1 MYKQTGNPN
10 TGRTPAIRSSTGQY
24 FLQLED
30 RLGPFSMDM
39 VASRMNA
46 RLLETGPSSLD
57 SRCSFNLMEEPL
69 PIHVP
74 SICPHTMLP
83 GQVQRGESYSIPDSP
98 SVAQSDLVPSVAQES
113 DRPLNPPPSHSG
125 YHDQPRG
132 PKPSNGNG
140 RSPPTCH
147 LACLRK
153 SCHAEGIQTDLLAS
167 SQSHGKCRL
176 SPHTPMPGD
185 SGIAGVLSGVL
196 IHFQPL

>member
-1 MYKQTGNPN
+1 MQRIAQEWRMYKQTGNLN

-46 RLLETGPSSLD
+46 WLLETGPSSLD

-83 GQVQRGESYSIPDSP
+83 GRVQRGESYSIPDSP

-113 DRPLNPPPSHSG
+113 DRPSNPPPSHSG
-125 YHDQPRG
+125 YRGQPRG
-132 PKPSNGNG
+132 PNHPMAMEGHLPPATWPVSGNPAMQKEF
-140 RSPPTCH
+140 R
-147 LACLRK
+147 
-153 SCHAEGIQTDLLAS
+153 QTY
-167 SQSHGKCRL
+167 
-176 SPHTPMPGD
+176 
-185 SGIAGVLSGVL
+185 
-196 IHFQPL
+196 